1 MTALTTVAWLDGLLS
16 KHQIAYW
23 IFGGFAV
30 DFHVGETT
38 RSHDDVDVAVLRA
51 DFSRAEALFV
61 IEGWTRLQGDAE
73 GYATFERGGARIDLA
88 PVAGDDVDWPR
99 GAFGDDVLE
108 LDGVRARVV
117 SRAALMADKAEI
129 REDAS
134 TRAKDAA
141 DLHRLSRA

>member
-1 MTALTTVAWLDGLLS
+1 MTALATVAWLDDLLS
-16 KHQIAYW
+16 KHEIAYW

-30 DFHVGETT
+30 DFHVGEKT
-38 RSHDDVDVAVLRA
+38 RPHEDVDVAVLRE
-51 DFSRAEALFV
+51 DFSRAEALLV
-61 IEGWTRLQGDAE
+61 IEGWTRLESESE
-73 GYATFERGGARIDLA
+73 GYVTFEREDARIDLA
-88 PVAGDDVDWPR
+88 PVARDDVDWPR

-117 SRAALMADKAEI
+117 SRAALMADKAEV

-141 DLHRLSRA
+141 DLRRL